1 MVSFIPFDFLIS
13 SKIFCFNALNIRLF
27 FVKKKNPK
35 KHLKKH
41 SKTLD
46 EALQSVLG
54 QQPRATVA
62 HPSPFQ
68 AALQQHHQ
76 KQLPVQQQPQIQQ
89 QQPTDQAAT
98 FLGQILMQGIL
109 QMLQPKQQEKDQEK
123 QQEKR
128 VAPGLNM
135 EQLLR
140 LLSLPQ

>member
-1 MVSFIPFDFLIS
+1 M
-13 SKIFCFNALNIRLF
+13 
-27 FVKKKNPK
+27 
-35 KHLKKH
+35 
-41 SKTLD
+41 
-46 EALQSVLG
+46 
-54 QQPRATVA
+54 A